1 MLQEAV
7 SVFNVCA
14 MKPKT
19 ENEKKMKMKMKIVYS
34 VWQQCMLDSHN
45 YNKIQTQIR
54 Q

>member
-1 MLQEAV
+1 MTGKG
-7 SVFNVCA
+7 ND
-14 MKPKT
+14 
-19 ENEKKMKMKMKIVYS
+19 NEKKMKIVYS